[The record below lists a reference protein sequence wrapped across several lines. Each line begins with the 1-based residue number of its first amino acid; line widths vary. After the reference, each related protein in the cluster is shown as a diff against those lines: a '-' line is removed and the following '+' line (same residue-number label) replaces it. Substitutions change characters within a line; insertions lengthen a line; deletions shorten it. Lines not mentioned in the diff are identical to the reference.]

1 MQIRLAA
8 VDTPETAKF
17 GNPSQPFG
25 DEAKQFLSNALADQN
40 VVATLLHKDQ
50 YSRAVCM
57 VQYGSWPFRRCASE
71 ELLKAGL
78 GTIYRQTGAVYGDK
92 KDAFERLEAA
102 AKAESLGVWSLGEDA
117 ETAAEFKRR
126 IKQERAQA
134 QAE

>member
-1 MQIRLAA
+1 M
-8 VDTPETAKF
+8 
-17 GNPSQPFG
+17 
-25 DEAKQFLSNALADQN
+25 
-40 VVATLLHKDQ
+40 
-50 YSRAVCM
+50 
-57 VQYGSWPFRRCASE
+57 
-71 ELLKAGL
+71 
-78 GTIYRQTGAVYGDK
+78 YGDK